1 MLTDDI
7 ERYVALRRSFGFKLQ
22 KPSRHLRSFAR
33 FAKERGERHIRTAT
47 AVAWAA
53 AAPTPEARHRWLGYV
68 VRLARFLRA
77 EDPAHEIP
85 PANLFATPKSR
96 PVPYIY
102 ARNELARILE
112 TAGQLRRQKPNPM
125 RRSLYVMLF
134 GLIAATGLR
143 VSEALCLRLGDV
155 LPGGVLHIRETKFN
169 KSRLVPLHK
178 SVVEALE
185 RYLDI
190 RRRFAGPD
198 DHLFLSVKG
207 TALAYTT
214 VNYTFR
220 RVLQLASIAPGR
232 TRRPRIHDLRHS
244 FATRVLQQCGT
255 QRDAV
260 ARHFVALATYMGH
273 ADIAH
278 TYWYLQA
285 TPELMTDIAA
295 AAEALIAGAAA

>member
-7 ERYVALRRSFGFKLQ
+7 ERYIALRRSLGFKLQ
-22 KPSRHLRSFAR
+22 KPSRYLRSFAR
-33 FAKERGERHIRTAT
+33 FATDKGERHICAAT

-53 AAPTPEARHRWLGYV
+53 TAPTPYSRHYRLGYV
-68 VRLARFLRA
+68 VRLARFLHA
-77 EDPAHEIP
+77 EEPAHEIP
-85 PANLFATPKSR
+85 PANLFATRKLR

-102 ARNELARILE
+102 TREELARIIE
-112 TAGQLRRQKPNPM
+112 TAGQLRRQKPNPL
-125 RRSLYVMLF
+125 RRQIYVTLF

-143 VSEALCLRLGDV
+143 VSEALRLRLGDV
-155 LPGGVLHIRETKFN
+155 LPGGVLHVRDTKFN

-185 RYLDI
+185 RYLEM
-190 RRRFAGPD
+190 RRRFAGAD
-198 DHLFLSVKG
+198 DHVFLSVKG
-207 TALAYTT
+207 TALGYSA
-214 VNYTFR
+214 VNCTFR
-220 RVLQLASIAPGR
+220 RVLQLANIAPGR

-244 FATRVLQQCGT
+244 FATRALEQCST
-255 QRDAV
+255 NRDAV

-295 AAEALIAGAAA
+295 AAEALVAGAAP

>member
-1 MLTDDI
+1 MLIDDI
-7 ERYVALRRSFGFKLQ
+7 ERYIALRQSLGFKLH
-22 KPSRHLRSFAR
+22 KPARRLRSFAR
-33 FAKERGERHIRTAT
+33 FAAARSENHIRAAT

-53 AAPTPEARHRWLGYV
+53 AAPTPGARHCWLRYV

-85 PANLFATPKSR
+85 PEKLFAVPKSR

-102 ARNELARILE
+102 TPDELTRILE
-112 TAGQLRRQKPNPM
+112 TTGRLRRQKPNPL
-125 RRSLYVMLF
+125 RRQLYVTLF

-143 VSEALCLRLGDV
+143 VSEALGLRLGDV

-169 KSRLVPLHK
+169 KNRLVPLHK

-185 RYLDI
+185 RYLEM
-190 RRRFAGPD
+190 RRRIAGSD
-198 DHLFLSVKG
+198 DHLFLSVRG
-207 TALAYTT
+207 TALAYMS
-214 VNYTFR
+214 VNHTFR
-220 RVLQLASIAPGR
+220 RVLQLANIAPGR

-244 FATRVLQQCGT
+244 FATRVLEQCPT
-255 QRDAV
+255 DRDAV

-278 TYWYLQA
+278 TYWYFEA
-285 TPELMTDIAA
+285 TPELMTDISA
-295 AAEALIAGAAA
+295 AAEALITGTAA